1 MTLATRWREVRSRE
15 AGRRGYFFL
24 TPGLYALYRT
34 FLVSG
39 ARHVKG
45 RVLDAGAGYG
55 AWRPVLTGR
64 GDVTA
69 VDFSAG
75 DRPDVAADL
84 KSLPYPDN
92 TFDAVFCSQVLEHER
107 EPAAVLAELR
117 RVSKPGGTLVLTA
130 PHLSRLH
137 DAPGDYFRFTAYGL
151 RLLAEK
157 AGFVAEEVVPCG
169 GLLSFLGHNVHALSL
184 AALEPVPL
192 VGRLAAVAAKLAS
205 PVWAA
210 LDRALDRDGLF
221 ALNWMLVARKK

>member
-1 MTLATRWREVRSRE
+1 MTLATSWREVRLRE

-34 FLVSG
+34 FLVRG

-45 RVLDAGAGYG
+45 CILDAGAGYG
-55 AWRPVLTGR
+55 AWRPVLKEFGHVTG
-64 GDVTA
+64 

-84 KSLPYPDN
+84 KSLPYPDDA
-92 TFDAVFCSQVLEHER
+92 FDAVFCSQVLEHER
-107 EPAAVLAELR
+107 EPAALLAELH
-117 RVSKPGGTLVLTA
+117 RVSKPWGTLVLTA

-137 DAPGDYFRFTAYGL
+137 DAPGDYFRFTGYGL

-157 AGFVAEEVVPCG
+157 AGFIAEEVVPCG
-169 GLLSFLGHNVHALSL
+169 GLLSFLGHNAHAFSL
-184 AALEPVPL
+184 ALLEPVPL
-192 VGRLAAVAAKLAS
+192 VGRLAARAAKLVS

-210 LDRALDRDGLF
+210 LDRAVDRNGLF
-221 ALNWMLVARKK
+221 ALNWMLVAHKK